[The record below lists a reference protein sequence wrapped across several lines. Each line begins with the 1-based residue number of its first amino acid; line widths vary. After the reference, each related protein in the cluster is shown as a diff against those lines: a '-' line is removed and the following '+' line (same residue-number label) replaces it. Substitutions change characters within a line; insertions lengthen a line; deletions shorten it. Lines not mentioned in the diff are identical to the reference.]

1 MLTASQVGL
10 LFIALSI
17 LFFGLALR
25 DYIRAKGTKTPARK
39 AWLRI
44 AVIFGAIGAYLY
56 LSQTIRTP

>member
-1 MLTASQVGL
+1 MAASQIGL

-25 DYIRAKGTKTPARK
+25 DYIRSKGAKTPARK

-44 AVIFGAIGAYLY
+44 AVIFGAIGTYLY
-56 LSQTIRTP
+56 LSHMIRTP